1 MTTESATAPSL
12 IDQSIEILRHSRDG
26 EDLEPA
32 HLSLVQAAVNNNLT
46 ERGVQAF
53 HQIHADVT
61 SGKYIKPWLCG
72 VEHVTRDLQG
82 YVYWKGNRIEHFTYS
97 AMDAAQLKAIT
108 QRLAE
113 KCRHI
118 EALGL
123 PVCGSTYFNSWLDA
137 MPVDFPDAYKQLLYL
152 TGCLYEHPDGR
163 AVFTLDGKTEDGWP
177 VEARFLEVKDGIIME
192 HSLPIKLG
200 DVSYHV
206 LTGVWGCRLAQCGQ
220 PEHTGAGA
228 ASLPRVM
235 DWLERHGITEQ
246 ISQELLERMKANIAG
261 NTRETT

>member
-97 AMDAAQLKAIT
+97 AMDAAQLNAIT
-108 QRLAE
+108 RRLAE

-123 PVCGSTYFNSWLDA
+123 PVCGSTYFNSWLDE
-137 MPVDFPDAYKQLLYL
+137 MPVDFPDDYKQLLYL
-152 TGCLYEHPDGR
+152 TGCLYEHPDGQ
-163 AVFTLDGKTEDGWP
+163 AIFTLDGKTEDGWP
-177 VEARFLEVKDGIIME
+177 VEARFLEVKDGIITE
-192 HSLPIKLG
+192 HSLPIKVG
-200 DVSYHV
+200 DVPYHV

-228 ASLPRVM
+228 ASLPQVM
-235 DWLERHGITEQ
+235 DWLRRHGITEQ
-246 ISQELLERMKANIAG
+246 VAQQLAERMRANIAK
-261 NTRETT
+261 NTHDTT